1 MWLYCRKTIILVQA
15 FGNGRSSHAR
25 CCSPVG
31 EPANS
36 TPYNALI
43 MRAVFFVRVVRLVR
57 PLEHAL
63 LARIPERCLG
73 VPLAGFATL
82 GGMASS
88 QFPSPYLTKGD
99 VTTKKSRRTKINNDE
114 EYDEV

>member
-1 MWLYCRKTIILVQA
+1 
-15 FGNGRSSHAR
+15 
-25 CCSPVG
+25 
-31 EPANS
+31 
-36 TPYNALI
+36 
-43 MRAVFFVRVVRLVR
+43 MRAVFFVRVVGLGR

-73 VPLAGFATL
+73 VPLAGSIA
-82 GGMASS
+82 GSMASS
-88 QFPSPYLTKGD
+88 KFPSPYLTKGD

>member
-1 MWLYCRKTIILVQA
+1 MWLYYRKTIILVQA

-25 CCSPVG
+25 YCFPVC

-36 TPYNALI
+36 TPYSALI
-43 MRAVFFVRVVRLVR
+43 MRAVFFVRVVGLGR

-73 VPLAGFATL
+73 VPLAGSIA
-82 GGMASS
+82 GSMASS
-88 QFPSPYLTKGD
+88 KFPSPYLTKGD
-99 VTTKKSRRTKINNDE
+99 VTTR
-114 EYDEV
+114 

>member
-82 GGMASS
+82 GGHGFESVSVA
-88 QFPSPYLTKGD
+88 LLDK
-99 VTTKKSRRTKINNDE
+99 RRRYDE
-114 EYDEV
+114 EVETNKNKQ

>member
-82 GGMASS
+82 GHGFESVSVA
-88 QFPSPYLTKGD
+88 LLDK
-99 VTTKKSRRTKINNDE
+99 RRR
-114 EYDEV
+114 YDGKV